1 VVDVKFFEEP
11 KENDL
16 ISEQAKKGIETLKD
30 GSELDFV
37 IPDTVGFWCVHTL
50 DHASTVD
57 VCFSFRFNQCA
68 YLFGD
73 TDL

>member
-1 VVDVKFFEEP
+1 MKFFEER
-11 KENDL
+11 KENDVF
-16 ISEQAKKGIETLKD
+16 SEQAKKGTETLKD

-37 IPDTVGFWCVHTL
+37 IPDTVGFRCVHAL

-57 VCFSFRFNQCA
+57 VCFSFRFNQSA